1 MSNKNANSASGTSAQ
16 GDNLDLN
23 QQFKKLSINPHDPK
37 SEQPAQDSDTINVE
51 PKEAKQDKGKGIAKA
66 GPSDAQ
72 VSASNIPEPQSRP
85 GYSCQ
90 VIDYN
95 PSIGWQPDG
104 DMFDPLPEDYYEQA
118 TRPLPQV
125 PEDPIGQDLA
135 DALGN
140 LELRRIS
147 QGDRIYI
154 AQLFMKK
161 PYADIKFELEKVG
174 IVYDDLTSEDLYEII
189 TIMTVAF

>member
-1 MSNKNANSASGTSAQ
+1 MSNKNGNSASGNPAH
-16 GDNLDLN
+16 GDNLDLH
-23 QQFKKLSINPHDPK
+23 QQFKKLTINTHDPK
-37 SEQPAQDSDTINVE
+37 SEQPAQESGTTDVE
-51 PKEAKQDKGKGIAKA
+51 SKEAKQEKGKEIAKA

-72 VSASNIPEPQSRP
+72 VSTPNIPEPQSRH

-90 VIDYN
+90 ILDFDD
-95 PSIGWQPDG
+95 SMGWQPDA
-104 DMFDPLPEDYYEQA
+104 DMFDPLPEDYYDQA

-125 PEDPIGQDLA
+125 QQDPIGRDLA
-135 DALGN
+135 DVLGN
-140 LELRRIS
+140 LNLRRIS
-147 QGDRIYI
+147 QQDRIYI

-189 TIMTVAF
+189 TIMTVAD

>member
-1 MSNKNANSASGTSAQ
+1 MSNKNENSASGISAQ
-16 GDNLDLN
+16 GDNLELN
-23 QQFKKLSINPHDPK
+23 QQFKKLSINPHDAK
-37 SEQPAQDSDTINVE
+37 FEQTAQDPDTVDVM
-51 PKEAKQDKGKGIAKA
+51 PKEAKPDKGKEIAKA

-72 VSASNIPEPQSRP
+72 VSTPNIPEPQSRP

-95 PSIGWQPDG
+95 PSMGWQPDA
-104 DMFDPLPEDYYEQA
+104 DMFDPLPENYYEQA

-125 PEDPIGQDLA
+125 PEDSIGQNLA
-135 DALGN
+135 SALEN
-140 LELRRIS
+140 LNLHRIS
-147 QGDRIYI
+147 QEERVYI

-174 IVYDDLTSEDLYEII
+174 IVYDDLTSEDLCEII
-189 TIMTVAF
+189 TIMTEAD